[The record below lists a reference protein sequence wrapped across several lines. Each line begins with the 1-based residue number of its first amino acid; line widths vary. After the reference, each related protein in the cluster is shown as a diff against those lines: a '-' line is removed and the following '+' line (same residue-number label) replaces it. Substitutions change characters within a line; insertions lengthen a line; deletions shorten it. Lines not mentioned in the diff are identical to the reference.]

1 MPILLSHADR
11 HQFEQRLRERRTAL
25 RMEIRDA
32 LLRAGTEREADIAG
46 KLNDA
51 QDHSLA
57 EVLAGVTR
65 ADIARD
71 AGEISDIEG
80 GLARLAAGTY
90 GECVACSAG
99 IPRERLNVYPTA
111 KRCLPCQ
118 QAHELARNKASAS

>member
-1 MPILLSHADR
+1 MPILLSQVDR
-11 HQFEQRLRERRTAL
+11 HQSEQRLRERRTAL
-25 RMEIRDA
+25 RQEIRDA

-51 QDHSLA
+51 QDHTLA
-57 EVLAGVTR
+57 ELLSGVAQ

-71 AGEISDIEG
+71 AAEISDIEG
-80 GLARLAAGTY
+80 ALARLSAGTY
-90 GECVACSAG
+90 GECVQCGAG

-118 QAHELARNKASAS
+118 QAHEVAGNRSAAS

>member
-11 HQFEQRLRERRTAL
+11 REFEQRLRERRTAL
-25 RMEIRDA
+25 RIEIRDA
-32 LLRAGTEREADIAG
+32 LLRAGSEREADIAG

-57 EVLAGVTR
+57 ELLAGVTE

-80 GLARLAAGTY
+80 ALSRLAAGTY
-90 GECVACSAG
+90 GECVQCGAG
-99 IPRERLNVYPTA
+99 IPRQRLNAYPTA
-111 KRCLPCQ
+111 RRCQPCQ
-118 QAHELARNKASAS
+118 QAHELARNKAAAS

>member
-11 HQFEQRLRERRTAL
+11 HQFAQRLRERRTAL
-25 RMEIRDA
+25 RLEIRDA

-57 EVLAGVTR
+57 ELLAGVAQ

-71 AGEISDIEG
+71 AGEIGDIEG
-80 GLARLAAGTY
+80 ALARLSAGTY
-90 GECVACSAG
+90 GECVKCAVG

-118 QAHELARNKASAS
+118 QAHELARSRSSAS

>member
-1 MPILLSHADR
+1 MSILTQDQRL
-11 HQFEQRLRERRTAL
+11 QVEKRLRERRGVL
-25 RMEIRDA
+25 RTEIRDA

-46 KLNDA
+46 KLHDA

-57 EVLAGVTR
+57 ELLAGVTH

-71 AGEISDIEG
+71 AEEIRDIEG
-80 GLARLAAGTY
+80 ALVRLSAGTY
-90 GECVACSAG
+90 GECVKCGTG

-118 QAHELARNKASAS
+118 QAHEVAGNKASAS

>member
-1 MPILLSHADR
+1 MPILLSQADR
-11 HQFEQRLRERRTAL
+11 RQFEQRLRERRTAL

-46 KLNDA
+46 KLHDA

-57 EVLAGVTR
+57 ELLADVTR

-71 AGEISDIEG
+71 AEEIQDIEG
-80 GLARLAAGTY
+80 ALLRLSAGTY
-90 GECVACSAG
+90 GECVKCGAG

-118 QAHELARNKASAS
+118 QAHEVARNKASAS

>member
-1 MPILLSHADR
+1 MPILLSQADR
-11 HQFEQRLRERRTAL
+11 RQFEQRLRERRTAL

-46 KLNDA
+46 KLHDA
-51 QDHSLA
+51 QDHALA
-57 EVLAGVTR
+57 GLLAGVTH

-71 AGEISDIEG
+71 AEEIEDIEG
-80 GLARLAAGTY
+80 ALVRLAAGTY
-90 GECVACSAG
+90 GECVKCGTG

-118 QAHELARNKASAS
+118 QAHEVARKKA